1 MEGGSQCQNLEAN
14 ILSSVTGH
22 HLDQQLASVFYATE
36 DCLDFQ
42 EEYEYDISTMSSSQV
57 PEPNDVQIPS
67 NQSSRYNFVSET
79 SLQTILMKPDFCSNE
94 HYKFCEK
101 FRKCLSS
108 INLRGG
114 EFLSHDEHNKLL
126 EENSNLIGTH
136 LQLPSDKQ
144 NNPNRIFSSQQEKS
158 SPRDLGVASFTSS
171 SSRASSGP
179 SLSSKKRIRWT
190 QDLHK
195 KFVHCVNS
203 LGGAEKATPKAVLKM
218 MESKGLT
225 IFHVK
230 SHLQLARVK
239 SCDLVPPLC
248 IYYLLDLQ
256 KYRSE
261 KYMRRYKQDKT
272 LWQGKN
278 ERITNDIPHLYMKN
292 NMQIN
297 EALKLQLD
305 VGKHLHQQLE
315 IQRHLQLQIEENG
328 RQLMMMLQQQR
339 KIMKFRGSQYPSIAE
354 EIKSVASA
362 DPVHRKLFVR
372 GLAWNT
378 TSETLCA
385 AFRVH
390 GEIEEGAVIYDK
402 ATGKSR
408 GYGFIT
414 YKHMESTQSAL
425 AAPSK
430 LIDGR
435 MSVCNLACEG
445 LSGASTTPDSAQR
458 KLYIGVVTRD
468 LKYHQVIVFSLQ
480 FAVGLD
486 FVTYKTVEAAK
497 KAIEDPQKTL
507 VGRTI
512 IVKLADTH
520 KAKTVQTQ
528 LPGPVVTVPLPM
540 AAGYTQPGKE
550 HPGAAPV
557 GYSYPQT
564 MASYPASSYPSTPT
578 APAPYPPVSQISY
591 APPVAVNKE
600 PVGLSPPIPMGMG
613 GYPYYLPKQ

>member
-1 MEGGSQCQNLEAN
+1 MEDMKKRKMEEASN
-14 ILSSVTGH
+14 GA
-22 HLDQQLASVFYATE
+22 Q
-36 DCLDFQ
+36 
-42 EEYEYDISTMSSSQV
+42 ISTTQ
-57 PEPNDVQIPS
+57 
-67 NQSSRYNFVSET
+67 
-79 SLQTILMKPDFCSNE
+79 E
-94 HYKFCEK
+94 H
-101 FRKCLSS
+101 
-108 INLRGG
+108 LR
-114 EFLSHDEHNKLL
+114 S
-126 EENSNLIGTH
+126 
-136 LQLPSDKQ
+136 
-144 NNPNRIFSSQQEKS
+144 
-158 SPRDLGVASFTSS
+158 
-171 SSRASSGP
+171 
-179 SLSSKKRIRWT
+179 
-190 QDLHK
+190 
-195 KFVHCVNS
+195 
-203 LGGAEKATPKAVLKM
+203 
-218 MESKGLT
+218 
-225 IFHVK
+225 
-230 SHLQLARVK
+230 
-239 SCDLVPPLC
+239 
-248 IYYLLDLQ
+248 LLDPLS
-256 KYRSE
+256 KS
-261 KYMRRYKQDKT
+261 
-272 LWQGKN
+272 
-278 ERITNDIPHLYMKN
+278 
-292 NMQIN
+292 
-297 EALKLQLD
+297 QLVD
-305 VGKHLHQQLE
+305 LLS
-315 IQRHLQLQIEENG
+315 RL
-328 RQLMMMLQQQR
+328 
-339 KIMKFRGSQYPSIAE
+339 GSQYPSIAE

-458 KLYIGVVTRD
+458 KLYIG
-468 LKYHQVIVFSLQ
+468 
-480 FAVGLD
+480 GLSPEISSEMLLNFFGRHGEIEEGSVAYD
-486 FVTYKTVEAAK
+486 KDTNESRGFGFVTYKTVEAAK

-507 VGRTI
+507 GGRTI

-600 PVGLSPPIPMGMG
+600 PVGLSPPTPMGMG